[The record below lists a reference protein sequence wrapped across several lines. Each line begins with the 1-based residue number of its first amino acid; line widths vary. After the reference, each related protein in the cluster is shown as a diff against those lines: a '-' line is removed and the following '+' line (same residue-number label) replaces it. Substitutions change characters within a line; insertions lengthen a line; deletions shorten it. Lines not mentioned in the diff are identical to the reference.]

1 MKSTPNLD
9 KARSSEGCLLYATAK
24 RGDLHVKNRS
34 EVYFHEPLDYNL
46 MALLCFI
53 SGGYRM
59 TTHASSGASSDSSS
73 DPKCSSSGCVVVAA
87 HAPKILDGKSLSKA
101 VGRTLARRVHNLA
114 QRVGRAPGLAV
125 ILVGDNP
132 ASKTYVAAKH
142 RFAKE
147 CGVST
152 FDAHVPATITAVELK
167 DLIEKYNKD
176 PQVDGILLQLPLPAP
191 LDGAEFVRLIAPEK
205 DADGLHPY
213 NQGMLLQGGAAPRPC
228 TPLGVMTMLD
238 LALSSVELREETTLE
253 EIPKASLVGKSA
265 VVIGR
270 SQLVGKPMGF
280 LLLERNATVTFAHS
294 KTKDLPAVCSAA
306 DIVVAAVGVP
316 RLVKRDWVK
325 SGAIVL
331 DVGINRLPDGKL
343 VGDVDYDDVLP
354 NASAITPV
362 PGGVGPMTVAMLIS
376 NTVENCAR
384 SHGVDL

>member
-1 MKSTPNLD
+1 
-9 KARSSEGCLLYATAK
+9 
-24 RGDLHVKNRS
+24 
-34 EVYFHEPLDYNL
+34 
-46 MALLCFI
+46 
-53 SGGYRM
+53 
-59 TTHASSGASSDSSS
+59 
-73 DPKCSSSGCVVVAA
+73 
-87 HAPKILDGKSLSKA
+87 
-101 VGRTLARRVHNLA
+101 
-114 QRVGRAPGLAV
+114 
-125 ILVGDNP
+125 
-132 ASKTYVAAKH
+132 
-142 RFAKE
+142 
-147 CGVST
+147 
-152 FDAHVPATITAVELK
+152 
-167 DLIEKYNKD
+167 
-176 PQVDGILLQLPLPAP
+176 
-191 LDGAEFVRLIAPEK
+191 
-205 DADGLHPY
+205 
-213 NQGMLLQGGAAPRPC
+213 
-228 TPLGVMTMLD
+228 MTMLD